1 MKENT
6 MTKFVVRYTIQDEI
20 YENEIG
26 AASSG
31 SAMRWVLANW
41 PAATNIQIV
50 G

>member
-1 MKENT
+1 
-6 MTKFVVRYTIQDEI
+6 MTKFIVRYTILNEV
-20 YENEIG
+20 YENEVG

-31 SAMRWVLANW
+31 SAMRWVSANW